1 LPLALVD
8 KVKLFYRLEGEESL
22 PTLVL
27 SHSVGCDHGMW
38 DPQVPDLLQH
48 FRVLRYDARGHGAS
62 DSPAGEYSIDQL
74 GRDFL
79 LLADSLGISKFDFC
93 GLSLG
98 GAIGQWLALNAPD
111 RVNHLILANTSPQ
124 FGAKENWNKRREIVL
139 KEGMAG
145 IIDMIMQR
153 FFSTDSLVG
162 NHPYVSSIRTV
173 LLGTNPGGYAG
184 CCSALRDFDS
194 RDLLGKILA
203 RTLVI
208 SGDRDVATP
217 FKGHSEI
224 MARGIPDAQV
234 VHLPAAHIS
243 NLEAPREFTAA
254 LLEFLRPEVRNPLEA
269 GFEVRRQILG
279 SEHVDRAIAS
289 TTDFNREF
297 QTLITTYA
305 WGTIWTRPGLDH
317 RTRRLL
323 VLAMM
328 ATLGRWEEFR
338 MHVRAGLQH
347 GLEACE
353 LKEVLLQVA
362 IYAGVPAAN
371 TGFHIAEEELKNQK
385 AG

>member
-1 LPLALVD
+1 MPLASLD
-8 KVKLFYRLEGEESL
+8 NVKLFYRLEGEESL
-22 PTLVL
+22 PTLAL
-27 SHSVGCDHGMW
+27 SHSIGCDHGMW

-48 FRVLRYDARGHGAS
+48 FRILRYDTRGHGAS
-62 DSPAGEYSIDQL
+62 DSPAGEYSIEQL
-74 GRDFL
+74 GQDFL
-79 LLADSLGISKFDFC
+79 RLADALEISKFDFC

-98 GAIGQWLALNAPD
+98 GAIGQWLALNAPE
-111 RVNHLILANTSPQ
+111 RVDHLILANTSPQ
-124 FGAKENWNKRREIVL
+124 FGPKENWNKRRETVL

-145 IIDMIMQR
+145 IIDMVMQR
-153 FFSTDSLVG
+153 FFSSDSLAG
-162 NHPYVSSIRTV
+162 NHPYVSSVRTV
-173 LLGTNPGGYAG
+173 LLGTNPVGYAG

-194 RDLLGKILA
+194 RDSLAKIRA

-217 FKGHSEI
+217 FKGHSETL
-224 MARGIPDAQV
+224 AREIPGARV
-234 VHLPAAHIS
+234 VHLEAAHIS
-243 NLEAPREFTAA
+243 NLEAPQAFTVA
-254 LLEFLRPEVRNPLEA
+254 LLEFLQPEVTNVLEA
-269 GFEVRRQILG
+269 GFDVRRKVLG
-279 SEHVDRAIAS
+279 SEHVDRSIAN

-297 QTLITTYA
+297 QTLITTCA
-305 WGTIWTRPGLDH
+305 WGTIWTRPGLDQ

-353 LKEVLLQVA
+353 LKEVLLQVS

-371 TGFHIAEEELKNQK
+371 TGFHIAEEELKNRK